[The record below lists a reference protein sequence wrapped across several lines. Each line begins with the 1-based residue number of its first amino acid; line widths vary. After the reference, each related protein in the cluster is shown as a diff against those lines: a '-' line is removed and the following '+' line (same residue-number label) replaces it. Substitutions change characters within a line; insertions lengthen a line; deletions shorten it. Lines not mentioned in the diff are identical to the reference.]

1 MTTETYTETSVQTSS
16 DAAPNTADG
25 TPVWAFL
32 VSAIAAMVLIYIVTV
47 NLQKIAAKVD
57 KLLGREQKTE
67 SPVKSEDYKV
77 NDIYEVQKDDD
88 KKSE

>member
-67 SPVKSEDYKV
+67 SPVKSEDYNV
-77 NDIYEVQKDDD
+77 NDIYEVQKDND

>member
-57 KLLGREQKTE
+57 KLLGREQKPETA
-67 SPVKSEDYKV
+67 VKSEDYKV

>member
-1 MTTETYTETSVQTSS
+1 MTTETYTGTSVQTSS

-57 KLLGREQKTE
+57 KLLGREQKPET
-67 SPVKSEDYKV
+67 PVKSEDYNV

>member
-57 KLLGREQKTE
+57 KLLGREQKLE
-67 SPVKSEDYKV
+67 APVKSEDYKV

-88 KKSE
+88 QKSE

>member
-1 MTTETYTETSVQTSS
+1 
-16 DAAPNTADG
+16 
-25 TPVWAFL
+25 
-32 VSAIAAMVLIYIVTV
+32 MVLIYIVTV

-57 KLLGREQKTE
+57 KLLGREQKPE
-67 SPVKSEDYKV
+67 APIKSEDYKV

>member
-1 MTTETYTETSVQTSS
+1 MTTESYTETSVQTSS
-16 DAAPNTADG
+16 DAAPNTANG

-57 KLLGREQKTE
+57 KLLGREQKSET
-67 SPVKSEDYKV
+67 PVKSEDYKV

>member
-1 MTTETYTETSVQTSS
+1 MTTESYTETSVQTSS

-57 KLLGREQKTE
+57 KLLGREQKPE
-67 SPVKSEDYKV
+67 SSVKSEDYKV

>member
-1 MTTETYTETSVQTSS
+1 MTTESYTETSVQTSS

-57 KLLGREQKTE
+57 KLLGREQKPE

>member
-1 MTTETYTETSVQTSS
+1 MTTESYTETSVQTSS

-77 NDIYEVQKDDD
+77 NDIYEVQKDND

>member
-1 MTTETYTETSVQTSS
+1 MTTETYTETSAQTPS

-32 VSAIAAMVLIYIVTV
+32 VSAIVAMVLIYIVTA
-47 NLQKIAAKVD
+47 NLPKIAAKVD
-57 KLLGREQKTE
+57 KLLGRDKKEE
-67 SPVKSEDYKV
+67 PPVKAEDYKV

>member
-32 VSAIAAMVLIYIVTV
+32 VSAIAAMVLVTV

-57 KLLGREQKTE
+57 KLLGREQKPE

-77 NDIYEVQKDDD
+77 NDIYEVQKDND